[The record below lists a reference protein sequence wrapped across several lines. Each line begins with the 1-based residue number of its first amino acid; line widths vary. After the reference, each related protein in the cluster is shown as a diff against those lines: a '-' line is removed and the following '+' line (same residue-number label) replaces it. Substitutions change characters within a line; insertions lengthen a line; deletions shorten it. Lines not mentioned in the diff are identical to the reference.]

1 MSRKAKTLINEYES
15 LYAGNEE
22 AFAFYPKELREL
34 ENISK
39 SNTDLLIN
47 ALKYGFM
54 CGYKAQGTR

>member
-1 MSRKAKTLINEYES
+1 MINEYES
-15 LYAGNEE
+15 LYVGNEK

-34 ENISK
+34 ENMSK